1 MDPSSPPTPLFERVL
16 ATQGD
21 PDDTEVYLAYFRFPD
36 RETMDRCLAP
46 LGLAAKPSLEMARSA
61 LLPRRHGMQLH
72 VRGLELVLRLKPA
85 SGDDRLAPEDAEAAR
100 ELERAF
106 AGLELVKF
114 RLPFPANHD
123 L

>member
-1 MDPSSPPTPLFERVL
+1 MSSGDVPTPLFERVL

-46 LGLAAKPSLEMARSA
+46 LGLASRPSLAMARSA
-61 LLPRRHGMQLH
+61 LLPRRKGMEIH
-72 VRGLELVLRLKPA
+72 VRGLDFVLRLRPV
-85 SGDDRLAPEDAEAAR
+85 SGHDRLGPEDAEAAR

-106 AGLELVKF
+106 AGLELVEF
-114 RLPFPANHD
+114 RLPFPTD
-123 L
+123 RGV